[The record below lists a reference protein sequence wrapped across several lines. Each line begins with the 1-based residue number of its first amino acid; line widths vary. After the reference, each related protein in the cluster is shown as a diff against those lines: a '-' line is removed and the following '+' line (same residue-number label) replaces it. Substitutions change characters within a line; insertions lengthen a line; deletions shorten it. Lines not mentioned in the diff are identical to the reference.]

1 MIDAMATPTL
11 HLERMPSPIGLMLI
25 VTDEEDMLRAV
36 GWDEDAARMTR
47 DLRAGDGVRLI
58 EGRPASAARLALDAY
73 FAGDLHAIDGIPVRA
88 GGTVFQREVWAAL
101 RTIPVGETMSYGAL
115 AAQIGRPRAVRAV
128 GLANGANPIGVVV
141 PCHRVIGA
149 DASLTGYGGGIERKR
164 WLLEHEG
171 ARFRDTHRARP
182 SAVHAQVIPGLY

>member
-1 MIDAMATPTL
+1 MTMQPL
-11 HLERMPSPIGLMLI
+11 HLERMSTPIGPMLI
-25 VTDEEDMLRAV
+25 VTDDQDALRAV
-36 GWDEDAARMTR
+36 GWDDDPARMHR
-47 DLRAGDGVRLI
+47 DLHLPDGVRLV
-58 EGRPASAARLALDAY
+58 EGRPLSEARRALEAY
-73 FAGDLHAIDGIPVRA
+73 FAGELHAIDGIPVQA
-88 GGTVFQREVWAAL
+88 GGTAFQRDVWAAL
-101 RTIPVGETMSYGAL
+101 RTIPVGQTMSYGAL

-171 ARFRDTHRARP
+171 ARFRESHLVRQRD
-182 SAVHAQVIPGLY
+182 VQAQVIPGLY